1 MPGKFITLEG
11 GEGAG
16 KSTNAEFIKSQLEA
30 LGYRVILT
38 REPGGTKLGER
49 VREILLD
56 THLPAMAVTT
66 EALLMFAARTEHY
79 HHVIAPALATGNW
92 VISDRFTDASFAYQG
107 VARGLG
113 VKKIAQLADWALPEV
128 KPDLTF
134 VFDLPVAVG
143 MARVKSRGGVVD
155 RFEQEAPVFFEQV
168 RQAYLNRAAADPE
181 RYHVLDASADLLN
194 VQQNIL
200 LGLAQLCH

>member
-56 THLPAMAVTT
+56 PHLPAMAVTT

-194 VQQNIL
+194 VQQDIL

>member
-56 THLPAMAVTT
+56 PHLPAMAVTT

-113 VKKIAQLADWALPEV
+113 VKKIAQLADWALPGV

-134 VFDLPVAVG
+134 VFDLPVAVC

>member
-1 MPGKFITLEG
+1 
-11 GEGAG
+11 
-16 KSTNAEFIKSQLEA
+16 
-30 LGYRVILT
+30 
-38 REPGGTKLGER
+38 
-49 VREILLD
+49 
-56 THLPAMAVTT
+56 
-66 EALLMFAARTEHY
+66 MFAARTEHY

-113 VKKIAQLADWALPEV
+113 VKKIAQLADWALPGV

>member
-56 THLPAMAVTT
+56 PHLPAMTVTT

-79 HHVIAPALATGNW
+79 YHVIAPALAAGTW

-113 VKKIAQLADWALPEV
+113 VNKIGQLADWALPEV

-143 MARVKSRGGVVD
+143 MARVKSRGGIVD

-194 VQQNIL
+194 VQQNIV

>member
-56 THLPAMAVTT
+56 PHLPAMAVTT

>member
-56 THLPAMAVTT
+56 PHLPAMAVTT

-79 HHVIAPALATGNW
+79 HHVIAPALAAGNW

-194 VQQNIL
+194 VQQDIL

>member
-56 THLPAMAVTT
+56 PHLPAMAVTT

-113 VKKIAQLADWALPEV
+113 VKKIAQLADWALPGV